1 MAITNGY
8 CTLNDIK
15 AALRITDSTDDTLLE
30 LAVESASRMIDS
42 VAERTFYNGGTA
54 TRQFAPMRSDLV
66 QIDDCRTITTLR
78 TSTNADYVFDQTWT
92 VTDFQGEPLNQLV
105 AGQST
110 PFTRIRATGDY
121 NFPTAMNIATVEV
134 VGVWGFA
141 TVPTAIK
148 QACVIQ
154 SAREFKRFDS
164 PLGVAGYGDLGV
176 MRVSRYLDPD
186 VEMLVRPWMRNT
198 NAVA

>member
-8 CTLNDIK
+8 CSLNDIK
-15 AALRITDSTDDTLLE
+15 AALRISDSTDDALLE

-42 VAERTFYNGGTA
+42 VAERIFYNAGTA
-54 TRQFAPMRSDLV
+54 TRQYAALRSDLV
-66 QIDDCRTITTLR
+66 QIDDCRTITTLQ
-78 TSTNADYVFDQTWT
+78 TSTNADYIYDQTWK

-121 NFPTAMNIATVEV
+121 NFPVASDVATVQV
-134 VGVWGFA
+134 TGVWGFA
-141 TVPTAIK
+141 AVPTAIK

>member
-8 CTLNDIK
+8 CTLDDIK
-15 AALRITDSTDDTLLE
+15 AALRITDSVDNSLLE
-30 LAVESASRMIDS
+30 LAVESASRMVDS
-42 VAERTFYNGGTA
+42 FTERTFYNGGTA
-54 TRQFAPMRSDLV
+54 TRVYAANRTDLV
-66 QIDDCRTITTLR
+66 QIDDCRTITTLE
-78 TSTNADYVFDQTWT
+78 TSTNADYVYDQTWT
-92 VTDFQGEPLNQLV
+92 ATDYQGEPLNQLV

-121 NFPTAMNIATVEV
+121 NFPVYANVSTVRV
-134 VGVWGFA
+134 TGVWGFA

-148 QACVIQ
+148 QATIIQ
-154 SAREFKRFDS
+154 AAREFKRFDS
-164 PLGVAGYGDLGV
+164 PLGVAGYGDMGV